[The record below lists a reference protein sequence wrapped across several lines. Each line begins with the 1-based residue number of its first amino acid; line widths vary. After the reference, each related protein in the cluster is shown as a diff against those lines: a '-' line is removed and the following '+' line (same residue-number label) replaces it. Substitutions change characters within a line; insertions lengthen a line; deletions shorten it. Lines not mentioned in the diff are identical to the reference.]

1 MRLSLRGIGPGVV
14 SMYLEDLG
22 GRVQDPGSI
31 VGDGWEAT
39 VAAGEPVSFGLLRLG
54 VTEVEFSGGPDTL
67 SSLRA
72 AFEKK
77 VLRAG
82 G

>member
-1 MRLSLRGIGPGVV
+1 MRLSLRGMGPRVV
-14 SMYLEDLG
+14 SAYLVDLG
-22 GRVQDPGSI
+22 GRESEPGKI
-31 VGDGWEAT
+31 AGDGWDAK
-39 VAAGEPVSFGLLRLG
+39 VAAGEPVCVGAIRLG
-54 VTEVEFSGGPDTL
+54 VTEVEFSGEPAVL
-67 SSLRA
+67 ACLHE